1 MITRFLLVAGLW
13 ATFPQATPL
22 AQNVSIKPGLWEVE
36 QVFEIPNA
44 PQGGF
49 KNRWQ
54 HCVKEEDAKQGP
66 VFSDVDR
73 SKGTSKAGECRIE
86 NLRYP
91 ERGHVTYDIAC
102 GEKGARIKV
111 EYRYTE
117 TTFEGTSHMVSE
129 GRSFTHKMKGRYVG
143 PCKK

>member
-49 KNRWQ
+49 KNQWQ
-54 HCVKEEDAKQGP
+54 HCVKEEVAKQGP

-73 SKGTSKAGECRIE
+73 SKGPSKECRIE

-91 ERGHVTYDIAC
+91 ERGHVTYDIVC
-102 GEKGARIKV
+102 GKKATRMKV

-117 TTFEGTSHMVSE
+117 TTFE
-129 GRSFTHKMKGRYVG
+129 
-143 PCKK
+143 